1 MFKSK
6 YSFAFKRLSLSLAAV
21 FAASSV
27 VAQPAP
33 TAPMN
38 PNAMPMGANGPA
50 VPPPMPTPQPSVMM
64 SPMMQAARPQSL
76 GDADQQTVDKAVA
89 EALAREAKNRKPAAS
104 ILDVPAGAE
113 GARPRNPLEEVSK
126 LNAEAAA
133 LKAKLQIVELK
144 AQIKKKEDELVP
156 PPAPP
161 KVVYI
166 EKKVKAEPVA
176 AEEKPKLPPLPD
188 LSVLEADRRGEA
200 SRSPVRGAG
209 EQKASDDATKVA
221 PQSQQQNARP
231 MMTPRVL
238 AIEGVQ
244 GNLRADI
251 STDWGGTIRA
261 TEGDRYFQYEV
272 VKITPSAVYM
282 RKDGEKNADGYG
294 VYNPQLAMGANG
306 QMGGMQGGA
315 GMMGA
320 AGMMPTGTSPMDIK
334 YPAMF
339 DPKSNGGMIS
349 TPDGRMVQGSTPQS
363 AFQSGMNIPVT
374 GISGLLSGAKPVAK

>member
-6 YSFAFKRLSLSLAAV
+6 YMFAFTRMSLSIAAV
-21 FAASSV
+21 FAAFAAG
-27 VAQPAP
+27 AQPAP

-38 PNAMPMGANGPA
+38 PNAMPMGAPA
-50 VPPPMPTPQPSVMM
+50 PMVPPPNATPQPSMMM
-64 SPMMQAARPQSL
+64 SPMMQSPRPQSL

-89 EALAREAKNRKPAAS
+89 EAIAREAKNRKPTSS
-104 ILDVPAGAE
+104 ILDNPVGAE
-113 GARPRNPLEEVSK
+113 GGRPRNPLEEVSR

-144 AQIKKKEDELVP
+144 AQIKKKEDELQP

-176 AEEKPKLPPLPD
+176 VEEKPKLPPLPD
-188 LSVLEADRRGEA
+188 LSVLDMDKKSDSAKAGGK
-200 SRSPVRGAG
+200 GAG
-209 EQKASDDATKVA
+209 ESKASDDATKVV
-221 PQSQQQNARP
+221 SQPQQNGRV

-238 AIEGVQ
+238 AIEGIQ

-251 STDWGGTIRA
+251 STDWGGTVRA
-261 TEGDRYFQYEV
+261 SEGDRYFQYEV

-282 RKDGEKNADGYG
+282 RKDGEKHADGYG

-306 QMGGMQGGA
+306 QMGGMQGAAG
-315 GMMGA
+315 GMM
-320 AGMMPTGTSPMDIK
+320 AGSMFSTGTSPMDIK

-339 DPKSNGGMIS
+339 DPKKI
-349 TPDGRMVQGSTPQS
+349 GRAHV
-363 AFQSGMNIPVT
+363 
-374 GISGLLSGAKPVAK
+374 